1 MNDADAIND
10 RDESEPKRRKPRK
23 RSEDRRVYVYRV
35 ADGKPKEQGSFPET
49 TIGSPIERRLPT
61 FLRDFFGPGDY
72 KVETRKATGHFEQSF
87 DFSIADEFEAGSDA
101 PTIDIDAEEYEFSEK
116 PERFAFEQS
125 ANPMNATEVENLL
138 LKERLK
144 RIEDEFSRQKVGN
157 QSEMQTLISALEESR
172 REQRELM
179 LMMLN
184 KSQQPQQDETA
195 QAMNILERSLGI
207 VTKAKAIS
215 EEIAPNEPAG
225 GGGLLADGAKLIDSL
240 GRNAGTF
247 LPLLM
252 SSLQGSGTKIPITP
266 RPAAHPEKPVTTSA
280 TGNANDLAELA
291 KKIKKK
297 DETK

>member
-1 MNDADAIND
+1 
-10 RDESEPKRRKPRK
+10 
-23 RSEDRRVYVYRV
+23 VYRV
-35 ADGKPKEQGSFPET
+35 LDGKPKEQGSFPEAT
-49 TIGSPIERRLPT
+49 VGAPIERRLPM

-72 KVETRKATGHFEQSF
+72 KVETRKPTGHFEQSF
-87 DFSIADEFEAGSDA
+87 DFSIAESDDEPDNQ
-101 PTIDIDAEEYEFSEK
+101 PVIDIDSDDLEFEEST
-116 PERFAFEQS
+116 ERFEQNYGQMGS
-125 ANPMNATEVENLL
+125 TEVENLL

-144 RIEDEFSRQKVGN
+144 RIEDEFSRQKIGN

-184 KSQQPQQDETA
+184 RSQQPQQDATA

-215 EEIAPNEPAG
+215 EEIAPSEQGSSG
-225 GGGLLADGAKLIDSL
+225 GSFLADGAKLIDSL

-252 SSLQGSGTKIPITP
+252 SGLQASVPRMQPGP
-266 RPAAHPEKPVTTSA
+266 RPVILESDKPASNGEGSNLT
-280 TGNANDLAELA
+280 DLA
-291 KKIKKK
+291 KKIRKKE
-297 DETK
+297 ETK